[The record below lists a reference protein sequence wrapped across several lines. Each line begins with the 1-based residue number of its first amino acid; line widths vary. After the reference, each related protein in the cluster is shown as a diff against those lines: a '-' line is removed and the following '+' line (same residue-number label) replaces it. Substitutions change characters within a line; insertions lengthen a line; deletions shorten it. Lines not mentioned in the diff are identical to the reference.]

1 MPKLEGLA
9 HVGIFVSNIN
19 RSKGFYSEQLD
30 FKCFSECVLDD
41 PNGPIKLAF
50 LRSGN
55 LTLELVEFSKPEQRT
70 PGTVDHFAIASEDI
84 EAVCEML
91 KKRGIVFETKE
102 IGHASNVLS
111 NGCKGIFFRGPDNER
126 IEIVEEL

>member
-1 MPKLEGLA
+1 MAKLEGLA

-19 RSKGFYSEQLD
+19 RSKKFYSEILNFQ
-30 FKCFSECVLDD
+30 CFSECVLDD
-41 PNGPIKLAF
+41 PKDRIKLAF
-50 LRSGN
+50 LKSGN
-55 LTLELVEFSKPEQRT
+55 LTLELVEFSNPEQRT
-70 PGTVDHFAIASEDI
+70 AGTVDHFAIASEDI

-91 KKRGIVFETKE
+91 RGRGIVFETKE
-102 IGHASNVLS
+102 VGYASNVLA